1 MTVTAQQTSNK
12 SQLLLKLVNRFYN
25 AYFDD
30 ENLCF
35 RVSESA
41 QVSSDLGYEI
51 LNGYNSSNEENK
63 DYYINLF
70 SMFNKKLNL
79 DIEKEYIIFYERDD
93 FVDVTSLIE
102 ENKLKNSILKNGL

>member
-1 MTVTAQQTSNK
+1 MLSSAFSKRPNLRHQTI
-12 SQLLLKLVNRFYN
+12 QLVKR
-25 AYFDD
+25 A
-30 ENLCF
+30 
-35 RVSESA
+35 ESA
-41 QVSSDLGYEI
+41 QVSSDLAYEI
-51 LNGYNSSNEENK
+51 LNGYNSSNAENK